1 MVGDFMK
8 EIQILKEINKDAKMG
23 MDSIT
28 MVSNKVQDQKF
39 KKLLDQQH
47 NEYQNI
53 FDRTQELLVQE
64 NESIQ
69 DVPSMQKA
77 MAWTGIQMN
86 TMNDKSN
93 SKLSEL
99 LIQGNDMG
107 VIKGTKL
114 LNKSSFT
121 TSEIENLLSDFVR
134 LQEKNIDDLKKFL

>member
-1 MVGDFMK
+1 MK

-39 KKLLDQQH
+39 KKLLNQQH

-69 DVPSMQKA
+69 DVPSIQKA

-99 LIQGNDMG
+99 LIQGNGMG

-114 LNKSSFT
+114 LNESSFT

>member
-1 MVGDFMK
+1 MQ
-8 EIQILKEINKDAKMG
+8 EIDILKEINKDAKMG

-28 MVSNKVQDQKF
+28 MVNEKVQDEKF
-39 KKLLDQQH
+39 KELLNEQH

-53 FDRTQELLVQE
+53 FDRTQELLVQ
-64 NESIQ
+64 NNSDIK

-114 LNKSSFT
+114 LNESSFT
-121 TSEIENLLSDFVR
+121 TPEIENLLSDFVR

>member
-1 MVGDFMK
+1 MK

-23 MDSIT
+23 MDSLN
-28 MVSNKVQDQKF
+28 MVTDKVQDEKF
-39 KKLLDQQH
+39 KKLLNEQH

-53 FDRTQELLVQE
+53 FDRTQELLVQNKE
-64 NESIQ
+64 DMV
-69 DVPSMQKA
+69 DVPSMQKV

-86 TMNDKSN
+86 TLNDKSN

-114 LNKSSFT
+114 LHECSFT
-121 TSEIENLLSDFVR
+121 TPEIENLLSDFVR

>member
-1 MVGDFMK
+1 MK

-39 KKLLDQQH
+39 KKLLDQH

>member
-1 MVGDFMK
+1 MQ
-8 EIQILKEINKDAKMG
+8 EIEILKEINKDAKMG

-28 MVSNKVQDQKF
+28 MVNEKVQDEKF
-39 KKLLDQQH
+39 RKLLDNQH

-53 FDRTQELLVQE
+53 FDRTQELLVQN
-64 NESIQ
+64 NEDMK

-114 LNKSSFT
+114 LNESSFT
-121 TSEIENLLSDFVR
+121 TPEIKNLLSDFVR

>member
-1 MVGDFMK
+1 MQ
-8 EIQILKEINKDAKMG
+8 EIEILKEINKDAKMG

-28 MVSNKVQDQKF
+28 MVNEKVQDEKF
-39 KKLLDQQH
+39 RKLLDNQH

-53 FDRTQELLVQE
+53 FDRTQELLVQN
-64 NESIQ
+64 NEDMK
-69 DVPSMQKA
+69 DVPAMQKA

-114 LNKSSFT
+114 LNESSFT
-121 TSEIENLLSDFVR
+121 TPEIKNLLSDFVR
-134 LQEKNIDDLKKFL
+134 LQDKNVDDLKKFL

>member
-1 MVGDFMK
+1 MQ
-8 EIQILKEINKDAKMG
+8 EIDILKEINKDAKMG

-28 MVSNKVQDQKF
+28 TVNEKVQDEKF
-39 KKLLDQQH
+39 KKLLNEQH

-53 FDRTQELLVQE
+53 FDRTQELLVQK
-64 NESIQ
+64 NEDMK

-77 MAWTGIQMN
+77 MAWTGIQIN

-114 LNKSSFT
+114 LNESSFT
-121 TSEIENLLSDFVR
+121 TPEIENLLSDFVR

>member
-1 MVGDFMK
+1 MQ
-8 EIQILKEINKDAKMG
+8 EIEILKEINKDAKMG

-28 MVSNKVQDQKF
+28 MVNEKVQDENF
-39 KKLLDQQH
+39 RKLLDNQH

-64 NESIQ
+64 NEDMK

-107 VIKGTKL
+107 VIKGTRL

-121 TSEIENLLSDFVR
+121 TPEIENLLSDFVR

>member
-1 MVGDFMK
+1 MK

-107 VIKGTKL
+107 VIKATKL

-134 LQEKNIDDLKKFL
+134 LQEKNINDLKKFL

>member
-1 MVGDFMK
+1 MH
-8 EIQILKEINKDAKMG
+8 EIEILKEINKDAKMG

-28 MVSNKVQDQKF
+28 MVNEKVQDENF
-39 KKLLDQQH
+39 RKLLDNQH

-53 FDRTQELLVQE
+53 FDRTQELLVQN
-64 NESIQ
+64 NEDMK

-114 LNKSSFT
+114 LNESSFT
-121 TSEIENLLSDFVR
+121 TPEIENLLSDFVR

>member
-1 MVGDFMK
+1 MK

-99 LIQGNDMG
+99 LIQGNGMG

-114 LNKSSFT
+114 LNESSFT

>member
-1 MVGDFMK
+1 MQ
-8 EIQILKEINKDAKMG
+8 EIDILKEINKDAKMG

-28 MVSNKVQDQKF
+28 MVNEKVQDENF
-39 KKLLDQQH
+39 RKLLDNQH

-53 FDRTQELLVQE
+53 FDRTQELLVQN
-64 NESIQ
+64 NEDMK

-114 LNKSSFT
+114 LNESSFT
-121 TSEIENLLSDFVR
+121 TPEIENLLSDFVR

>member
-1 MVGDFMK
+1 MQ
-8 EIQILKEINKDAKMG
+8 EIEILKEINKDAKMG

-28 MVSNKVQDQKF
+28 MVNKKVQDEKF
-39 KKLLDQQH
+39 RKLLDNQH

-53 FDRTQELLVQE
+53 FDRTQELLVQN
-64 NESIQ
+64 NEDMK

-114 LNKSSFT
+114 LNESSFT
-121 TSEIENLLSDFVR
+121 TPEIENFLSDFVR

>member
-1 MVGDFMK
+1 MQ
-8 EIQILKEINKDAKMG
+8 EIEILKEINKDAKMG

-28 MVSNKVQDQKF
+28 MVNKKVQDNKF
-39 KKLLDQQH
+39 KKLLDNQH

-64 NESIQ
+64 NEDMK

-114 LNKSSFT
+114 LNESSFT
-121 TSEIENLLSDFVR
+121 TPEIENLLSDFVR

>member
-1 MVGDFMK
+1 MQ
-8 EIQILKEINKDAKMG
+8 ENEILKEINKDAKMG
-23 MDSIT
+23 MDSLT
-28 MVSNKVQDQKF
+28 MVTKKVQDEKF
-39 KKLLDQQH
+39 KKLLNNQH
-47 NEYQNI
+47 DEYQNI

-64 NESIQ
+64 NKNIQ
-69 DVPSMQKA
+69 DVPTMQKV

-86 TMNDKSN
+86 TLNDKSN

-114 LNKSSFT
+114 LNESNFT
-121 TSEIENLLSDFVR
+121 TPEIENLLSDFVR